1 MRIRD
6 LVRVVWH
13 RPIHQRLSLAFTL
26 SVLLPVAMR
35 VAEEET
41 VRPSSTAPTWTT
53 PMSGGA
59 DA

>member
-13 RPIHQRLSLAFTL
+13 RPLRQGLSFAFTL
-26 SVLLPVAMR
+26 GVLIPLAMSL
-35 VAEEET
+35 AGGET
-41 VRPSSTAPTWTT
+41 VRPSATAPSWTT